1 MLWYGFSSLFL
12 SKAKKN
18 FLNAKAMKKVV
29 FAAAVLAAIVSATG
43 TASAVSSSVLPI
55 TAQEGFIR
63 IAPSDL
69 PQAVRDALDKKYPGS
84 FIEEAYNDATASLYK
99 VIVKR
104 SDGWSATIIL
114 DKEGFIRQASE
125 TPAA

>member
-1 MLWYGFSSLFL
+1 
-12 SKAKKN
+12 
-18 FLNAKAMKKVV
+18 MKKVV

-43 TASAVSSSVLPI
+43 TASAVSSSVFPI

-99 VIVKR
+99 VIVK
-104 SDGWSATIIL
+104 SWSATIIL

>member
-1 MLWYGFSSLFL
+1 
-12 SKAKKN
+12 
-18 FLNAKAMKKVV
+18 MKKVV

-43 TASAVSSSVLPI
+43 TASAVSSSVFPI

-84 FIEEAYNDATASLYK
+84 FVEEAYHDAAASLYK
-99 VIVKR
+99 VIVKK
-104 SDGWSATIIL
+104 SDGWSATRKASYGRHPKRRQP
-114 DKEGFIRQASE
+114 KEPRTKPPRA
-125 TPAA
+125 

>member
-1 MLWYGFSSLFL
+1 
-12 SKAKKN
+12 
-18 FLNAKAMKKVV
+18 MKKVV

-43 TASAVSSSVLPI
+43 TASAVSSSVFPI

-69 PQAVRDALDKKYPGS
+69 PQAIRDALDKKYPGS

-104 SDGWSATIIL
+104 SASYGRHPKRRQP
-114 DKEGFIRQASE
+114 KEPRSE
-125 TPAA
+125 PPRA

>member
-1 MLWYGFSSLFL
+1 
-12 SKAKKN
+12 
-18 FLNAKAMKKVV
+18 MKKVV

-43 TASAVSSSVLPI
+43 TASAVSSSVFAL

-69 PQAVRDALDKKYPGS
+69 PQAVRAALDNHYAGS
-84 FIEEAYNDATASLYK
+84 VVEEAYHDAAASLYK
-99 VIVKR
+99 VIVKK
-104 SDGWSATIIL
+104 SDGWSATVIL

>member
-1 MLWYGFSSLFL
+1 
-12 SKAKKN
+12 
-18 FLNAKAMKKVV
+18 MKKVV

-43 TASAVSSSVLPI
+43 TASAVSSSVFPI

-104 SDGWSATIIL
+104 KATAGRPRSSSTKRASYGRHPKRRQP
-114 DKEGFIRQASE
+114 KEPRSKPPRA
-125 TPAA
+125 

>member
-1 MLWYGFSSLFL
+1 
-12 SKAKKN
+12 
-18 FLNAKAMKKVV
+18 MKKVV

-43 TASAVSSSVLPI
+43 TAISSSVFPI

-84 FIEEAYNDATASLYK
+84 FVEEAYYDAAASLYK
-99 VIVKR
+99 VIMKK

>member
-1 MLWYGFSSLFL
+1 
-12 SKAKKN
+12 
-18 FLNAKAMKKVV
+18 MKKVV

-43 TASAVSSSVLPI
+43 TASAVSSSVFPI

-84 FIEEAYNDATASLYK
+84 FVEEAYHDAAASLYK
-99 VIVKR
+99 VIVKK
-104 SDGWSATIIL
+104 SDGWSATVIL
-114 DKEGFIRQASE
+114 DQEGFIRQASE

>member
-1 MLWYGFSSLFL
+1 
-12 SKAKKN
+12 
-18 FLNAKAMKKVV
+18 MKKVV

-43 TASAVSSSVLPI
+43 TASAVSSSVFPI

-63 IAPSDL
+63 IAPERS

-104 SDGWSATIIL
+104 SRRLVGHDHPRPKRASYGRHPKRRQP
-114 DKEGFIRQASE
+114 KEPRSE
-125 TPAA
+125 PPRA

>member
-1 MLWYGFSSLFL
+1 
-12 SKAKKN
+12 
-18 FLNAKAMKKVV
+18 MKKVV

-43 TASAVSSSVLPI
+43 TASAVSSSVFPI
-55 TAQEGFIR
+55 TAQVGFIR
-63 IAPSDL
+63 IALSDL

>member
-1 MLWYGFSSLFL
+1 MLEACVHGDDGGR
-12 SKAKKN
+12 
-18 FLNAKAMKKVV
+18 
-29 FAAAVLAAIVSATG
+29 AVLARA
-43 TASAVSSSVLPI
+43 L
-55 TAQEGFIR
+55 QR
-63 IAPSDL
+63 DL
-69 PQAVRDALDKKYPGS
+69 DDAVRDALDKKYPGS

>member
-1 MLWYGFSSLFL
+1 
-12 SKAKKN
+12 
-18 FLNAKAMKKVV
+18 MKKVV

-43 TASAVSSSVLPI
+43 TASAVSSSVFPI

-84 FIEEAYNDATASLYK
+84 FIEEAYNDATASPVSYTHLFPLW
-99 VIVKR
+99 R
-104 SDGWSATIIL
+104 HSCRTEA
-114 DKEGFIRQASE
+114 R
-125 TPAA
+125 

>member
-1 MLWYGFSSLFL
+1 
-12 SKAKKN
+12 
-18 FLNAKAMKKVV
+18 MKKVV

-43 TASAVSSSVLPI
+43 TASAVSSSVFPI
-55 TAQEGFIR
+55 TAQEGFI
-63 IAPSDL
+63 
-69 PQAVRDALDKKYPGS
+69 RDALDKKYPGS

>member
-1 MLWYGFSSLFL
+1 
-12 SKAKKN
+12 
-18 FLNAKAMKKVV
+18 MKKVV

-43 TASAVSSSVLPI
+43 TASAVSSSVFPI

-69 PQAVRDALDKKYPGS
+69 PQAVRDALDKISRQLRRGS
-84 FIEEAYNDATASLYK
+84 LLRCCRKPYK
-99 VIVKR
+99 VIVKK

>member
-1 MLWYGFSSLFL
+1 MREGQIQALCD
-12 SKAKKN
+12 AKKN
-18 FLNAKAMKKVV
+18 LAKYLEDYERLSERGIWFV
-29 FAAAVLAAIVSATG
+29 T
-43 TASAVSSSVLPI
+43 P
-55 TAQEGFIR
+55 
-63 IAPSDL
+63 
-69 PQAVRDALDKKYPGS
+69 LDKKYPGS

>member
-1 MLWYGFSSLFL
+1 M
-12 SKAKKN
+12 
-18 FLNAKAMKKVV
+18 
-29 FAAAVLAAIVSATG
+29 TQ
-43 TASAVSSSVLPI
+43 P
-55 TAQEGFIR
+55 
-63 IAPSDL
+63 
-69 PQAVRDALDKKYPGS
+69 
-84 FIEEAYNDATASLYK
+84 ASLYK

>member
-1 MLWYGFSSLFL
+1 
-12 SKAKKN
+12 
-18 FLNAKAMKKVV
+18 MKKVV

-43 TASAVSSSVLPI
+43 TASAVSSSVFPI

-69 PQAVRDALDKKYPGS
+69 AVRDALDKKYPGS
-84 FIEEAYNDATASLYK
+84 FVEEAYHDAAASLYK
-99 VIVKR
+99 VIVKK
-104 SDGWSATIIL
+104 SDGWSATVIL

>member
-1 MLWYGFSSLFL
+1 
-12 SKAKKN
+12 
-18 FLNAKAMKKVV
+18 MKKVV

-43 TASAVSSSVLPI
+43 TASAVSSSVFPI

-84 FIEEAYNDATASLYK
+84 FVEEAYFKGDNETYIEGPTGND
-99 VIVKR
+99 
-104 SDGWSATIIL
+104 DIIL
-114 DKEGFIRQASE
+114 YDNQMRDRPRTRRTKRNV
-125 TPAA
+125 

>member
-1 MLWYGFSSLFL
+1 
-12 SKAKKN
+12 
-18 FLNAKAMKKVV
+18 MKKVV
-29 FAAAVLAAIVSATG
+29 FAAAFLAAIVSATG
-43 TASAVSSSVLPI
+43 TASAVSSSVFPI

-84 FIEEAYNDATASLYK
+84 FIEEAYK